1 MFFTWNHQTLVR
13 TSSDNWTKAH
23 GLCWN
28 YFWRKNLTVSQ
39 NEITSV
45 CVFFTKF
52 LHSFFVFI
60 IFLDDESR
68 QGKNGTTTSFWR
80 VGSPHH
86 WDLAGSLAWR
96 TRRVW
101 WRSYYWGRARSQ
113 HVSFMCKS
121 FGVNMWRLS
130 ALSATLSQS
139 RVSICCWNVEI
150 YRNF

>member
-1 MFFTWNHQTLVR
+1 MTSTAPFLLSKMANNLINFFWMFFTWNHQTLVR

-45 CVFFTKF
+45 CVLFTKF

-101 WRSYYWGRARSQ
+101 KILLLRS
-113 HVSFMCKS
+113 
-121 FGVNMWRLS
+121 S
-130 ALSATLSQS
+130 ALSTC
-139 RVSICCWNVEI
+139 VIHV
-150 YRNF
+150 